1 MQPMLS
7 KQDSFKCLI
16 RNLRK
21 ASEGPAFHC
30 HSCGKFT
37 SSGKAKQWGNHL
49 YCSPCFST
57 PKEASE

>member
-1 MQPMLS
+1 MYPMLS
-7 KQDSFKCLI
+7 KQESFKKLI

-21 ASEGPAFHC
+21 ASEGPAFNC

-49 YCSPCFST
+49 YCYKCFST
-57 PKEASE
+57 PKDA